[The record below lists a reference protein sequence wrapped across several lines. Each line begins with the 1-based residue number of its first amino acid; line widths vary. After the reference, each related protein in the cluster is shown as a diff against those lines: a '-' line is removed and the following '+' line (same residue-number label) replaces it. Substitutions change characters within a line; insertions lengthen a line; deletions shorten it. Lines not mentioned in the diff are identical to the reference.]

1 MRPGQG
7 MEKTMSEFRKVIVAV
22 DGSDN
27 GLQAARV
34 AARMA
39 DSMGAELVLLHVFAL
54 MSDDIAGALG
64 MTAEE
69 IEEVRDR
76 SARKAFDAVLDAIS
90 DRAQPPQE
98 VALTGDVAE
107 AILDYL
113 DDATDVLLVMGRR
126 GQTRMGSLL
135 LGSVSDK
142 VLRHTRTP
150 VTVVS

>member
-1 MRPGQG
+1 
-7 MEKTMSEFRKVIVAV
+7 MSQFRKVIVAV
-22 DGSDN
+22 DGSPN

-39 DSMGAELVLLHVFAL
+39 DSMGATLTLLHVFPL
-54 MSDDIAGALG
+54 MSSDIAGALG
-64 MTAEE
+64 MTTAE

-76 SARKAFDAVLDAIS
+76 AARRAFDAVLDELS
-90 DRAQPPQE
+90 DRPQAPEE
-98 VALTGDVAE
+98 VALIGDVAE
-107 AILDYL
+107 EILTYL
-113 DDATDVLLVMGRR
+113 DNARDLLLVMGRR

>member
-39 DSMGAELVLLHVFAL
+39 DSMGVELVLLHVFAL

-64 MTAEE
+64 MTPDE

-90 DRAQPPQE
+90 DRAQPPEE
-98 VALTGDVAE
+98 VARTGDVAE
-107 AILDYL
+107 QILNYL
-113 DDATDVLLVMGRR
+113 DDSTDLLLVMGRR
-126 GQTRMGSLL
+126 GQTRIGSLL

-150 VTVVS
+150 VTVIS

>member
-1 MRPGQG
+1 
-7 MEKTMSEFRKVIVAV
+7 MSGFRKVIVAV
-22 DGSDN
+22 DGSQN

-39 DSMGAELVLLHVFAL
+39 DSMGVALVLLHVFPL
-54 MSDDIAGALG
+54 MSSDIAGALG
-64 MTAEE
+64 MTAAE

-76 SARKAFDAVLDAIS
+76 AARRAFDAVLDELS
-90 DRAQPPQE
+90 DRPQPPEE
-98 VALTGDVAE
+98 VALIGDVAE
-107 AILDYL
+107 EILAYL
-113 DDATDVLLVMGRR
+113 DNARDVLLVMGRR

-142 VLRHTRTP
+142 VLRHSRTP

>member
-1 MRPGQG
+1 
-7 MEKTMSEFRKVIVAV
+7 MSGFRKVVVAV
-22 DGSDN
+22 DGSEN

-39 DSMGAELVLLHVFAL
+39 DSMSAELVLLHVFPL
-54 MSDDIAGALG
+54 MSNDIAGALG
-64 MTAEE
+64 MTGEE
-69 IEEVRDR
+69 IKATRDR
-76 SARKAFDAVLDAIS
+76 AARRAFDMVLDELS
-90 DRAQPPQE
+90 DREQKPTE
-98 VALTGDVAE
+98 VALIGDVAE
-107 AILDYL
+107 EILDYL
-113 DDATDVLLVMGRR
+113 DNARDILLVMGRR

>member
-1 MRPGQG
+1 
-7 MEKTMSEFRKVIVAV
+7 MSGFRKIVVAV
-22 DGSDN
+22 DGSSN

-39 DSMGAELVLLHVFAL
+39 DSMGTGLVLLHVFPL

-69 IEEVRDR
+69 VEEIRDR
-76 SARKAFDAVLDAIS
+76 AARKAFDEVLDGIS
-90 DRAQPPQE
+90 DRPEPPEE
-98 VALTGDVAE
+98 VALVGDVAE
-107 AILDYL
+107 EILKYL
-113 DDATDVLLVMGRR
+113 NDARDLLLVLGRR

-142 VLRHTRTP
+142 GLRHSKTP

>member
-1 MRPGQG
+1 
-7 MEKTMSEFRKVIVAV
+7 MSGFRKIVVAV
-22 DGSDN
+22 DGSSN

-39 DSMGAELVLLHVFAL
+39 DSMGTGLVLLHVFPL

-69 IEEVRDR
+69 VEEIRDR
-76 SARKAFDAVLDAIS
+76 AARKAFDEVLDEIS
-90 DRAQPPQE
+90 DRPEPPEE
-98 VALTGDVAE
+98 VALVGDVAE
-107 AILDYL
+107 EILKYL
-113 DDATDVLLVMGRR
+113 NDARDLLLVLGRR

-142 VLRHTRTP
+142 VLRHSKTP

>member
-1 MRPGQG
+1 
-7 MEKTMSEFRKVIVAV
+7 MSGFRKVVVAV

-39 DSMGAELVLLHVFAL
+39 DSMGSELVLLHVFPL

-69 IEEVRDR
+69 IRQVRDR
-76 SARKAFDAVLDAIS
+76 AARKAFDAVLDEVS
-90 DRAQPPQE
+90 DRPQPPQE
-98 VALTGDVAE
+98 VPLVGDVAE
-107 AILDYL
+107 EILKYL
-113 DDATDVLLVMGRR
+113 DDAHDILLVLGRR

-142 VLRHTRTP
+142 VLRHSRTP
-150 VTVVS
+150 VTVVSC